1 MTTALISHTTTAAR
15 LAGILPT
22 RRGEAWEVGPAPQLI
37 RAGAAM
43 SRLTQAGRALDVVEQ
58 AGRVEVYADR
68 PDRFPVAPDA
78 VITETGPDPVAA
90 LAALV
95 LRIVLPRLE
104 REAAR
109 DTVAAHGREQLLID
123 GAQHLNEVGF
133 ALIDHGA
140 HVDPVTREDGGV
152 GIEWTADN
160 GAEWGLWALP
170 ANVNLTLAYDG
181 PVSGLYALL
190 PVLLP
195 NPEGYEP
202 SDAGSAFTRH
212 LTDRFPQM
220 RPLSDDE
227 VVFGRRDDASGY
239 IALPAKDEP
248 TDYADDDRQVVAH
261 LSSLG
266 ADLLL
271 TAVQHLV

>member
-1 MTTALISHTTTAAR
+1 MTTAAITHSTTAAP
-15 LAGILPT
+15 LAALLPA
-22 RRGEAWEVGPAPQLI
+22 RRGVAWKVGPAPQLI

-43 SRLTQAGRALDVVEQ
+43 SRLTQNGRALDVVELN
-58 AGRVEVYADR
+58 GRVEVYADR
-68 PDRFPVAPDA
+68 ADRFPVAPDA

-90 LAALV
+90 LRALV
-95 LRIVLPRLE
+95 LRVILPRLE

-109 DTVAAHGREQLLID
+109 DTVVAHGREQLIID

-170 ANVNLTLAYDG
+170 ANGNLTLTYDG
-181 PVSGLYALL
+181 PVDGLYGLL
-190 PVLLP
+190 PLLLP
-195 NPEGYEP
+195 STEGHEP
-202 SDAGSAFTRH
+202 SDTGSAFTRH
-212 LTDRFPQM
+212 LTDRFPQL

-248 TDYADDDRQVVAH
+248 TNYADDDRRIVAH

-271 TAVQHLV
+271 TAVPHMV